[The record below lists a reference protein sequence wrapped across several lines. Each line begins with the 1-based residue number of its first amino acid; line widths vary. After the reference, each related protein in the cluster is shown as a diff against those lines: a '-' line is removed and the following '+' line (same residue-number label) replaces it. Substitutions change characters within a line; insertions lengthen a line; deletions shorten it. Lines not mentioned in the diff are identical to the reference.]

1 MLPPEQVQT
10 STSSPNPTPEPTPG
24 STSTPGSTPAS
35 SPPASP
41 VKSERPQID
50 DPTQTPLP
58 ETNSL
63 SSTSPTQRHGKS
75 NIPKPETK
83 LPTTVSAKPNT
94 NEKLLSYLT
103 VIITIAIVFLL
114 IRKFFVN
121 QPQNTLQH

>member
-1 MLPPEQVQT
+1 MLPPEQPQT
-10 STSSPNPTPEPTPG
+10 STSSTPEPTPG
-24 STSTPGSTPAS
+24 SSSTPGSTPGSTPAS

-50 DPTQTPLP
+50 DTTQTPLP

-63 SSTSPTQRHGKS
+63 PSTSLTQRHGKS

-103 VIITIAIVFLL
+103 VIITIAIVLL
-114 IRKFFVN
+114 LLRKIF
-121 QPQNTLQH
+121 